1 MEKIRILIA
10 EDHKLIRETWTF
22 ILNND
27 SRFIVVAS
35 CSDSSEAVE
44 IAAIKNPEI
53 VLMDINMMPLNGFE
67 ATAQIATVSPET
79 KVIGLSFYSEL
90 LFVKKMFAA
99 GAKGYITKNSGRE
112 EMYEAILAVHSG
124 DLYVCEEIRKQGFD
138 VHAVPVMDSS
148 NIGTLTDNSMG
159 SLTNK
164 EIQISQCIRQGL
176 RSKDIA
182 GRLSISIKTVEVHRH
197 NILRKLQVRNSVSL
211 VNVLNSKNG
220 YVKYSF

>member
-22 ILNND
+22 ILNTD
-27 SRFIVVAS
+27 SRFTVVAS

-67 ATAQIATVSPET
+67 ATARLAIVSPET

-124 DLYVCEEIRKQGFD
+124 DLYVCEEILKQGF
-138 VHAVPVMDSS
+138 
-148 NIGTLTDNSMG
+148 
-159 SLTNK
+159 
-164 EIQISQCIRQGL
+164 
-176 RSKDIA
+176 
-182 GRLSISIKTVEVHRH
+182 
-197 NILRKLQVRNSVSL
+197 
-211 VNVLNSKNG
+211 
-220 YVKYSF
+220 

>member
-27 SRFIVVAS
+27 GRFAVVAA
-35 CSDSSEAVE
+35 CSDSAEAVDLAE
-44 IAAIKNPEI
+44 KERPDVI
-53 VLMDINMMPLNGFE
+53 LMDINMMPMNGFE
-67 ATAQIATVSPET
+67 ATARFGEVTPES
-79 KVIGLSFYSEL
+79 KVIGLSFYSEM
-90 LFVKKMFAA
+90 LFVKKMFSA

-112 EMYEAILAVHSG
+112 EMYEAILAVQAG
-124 DLYVCEEIRKQGFD
+124 QLFVCEEIRNKGIDLDTQPD
-138 VHAVPVMDSS
+138 ADPAY
-148 NIGTLTDNSMG
+148 IE

-182 GRLSISIKTVEVHRH
+182 DLLSISIKTVEVHRH
-197 NILRKLQVRNSVSL
+197 NILRKMHVKNSISL
-211 VNVLNSKNG
+211 VNLMNSKNG
-220 YVKYSF
+220 YVRYSF

>member
-27 SRFIVVAS
+27 SRFSVVAS
-35 CSDSSEAVE
+35 CSDSGEAVE
-44 IAAIKNPEI
+44 IAAVRKPEV

-67 ATAQIATVSPET
+67 ATAKLATVSPES
-79 KVIGLSFYSEL
+79 KVIGLSFYSEM
-90 LFVKKMFAA
+90 LFVKKMFSA
-99 GAKGYITKNSGRE
+99 GAKGYITKNSSRE
-112 EMYEAILAVHSG
+112 EMYEAILAVHAG
-124 DLYVCEEIRKQGFD
+124 GLFVCEEIRAQGFD
-138 VHAVPVMDSS
+138 ITLPPV
-148 NIGTLTDNSMG
+148 NEPANAF

-176 RSKDIA
+176 RSKEIA
-182 GRLSISIKTVEVHRH
+182 DKLNISIKTVEAHRH
-197 NILRKLQVRNSVSL
+197 NILRKLQVKNSISLVSL
-211 VNVLNSKNG
+211 MNSKNG

>member
-27 SRFIVVAS
+27 GRFTVVAS
-35 CSDSSEAVE
+35 CSDSAEAVQLAGE
-44 IAAIKNPEI
+44 EKPDII
-53 VLMDINMMPLNGFE
+53 LMDINMMPLNGFE
-67 ATAQIATVSPET
+67 ATVKFAAVSPDSR
-79 KVIGLSFYSEL
+79 VIGLSFYSEI
-90 LFVKKMFAA
+90 LFVKKMLAA
-99 GAKGYITKNSGRE
+99 GAKGYVTKNSGRE

-124 DLYVCEEIRKQGFD
+124 QLYVCEEIRSKGFD
-138 VHAVPVMDSS
+138 MNVQA
-148 NIGTLTDNSMG
+148 DNDIDYSYVE

-182 GRLSISIKTVEVHRH
+182 DKLNISIKTVEVHRH
-197 NILRKLQVRNSVSL
+197 NILRKLHVKNSVSL
-211 VNVLNSKNG
+211 VNLLNSKNG
-220 YVKYSF
+220 YVRYSI